1 MTESV
6 TDPANGPSS
15 SDPQSSAITS
25 ADQLA
30 AVRETR
36 GLGKGEVAQR
46 LKLHPRQ
53 LEAIERGDW
62 AALPGRA
69 FVRGCV
75 RSYGRLLDVD
85 VEPLLKTIGGFAEA
99 EELKPTS
106 TLAAPMPRGGGFG
119 FDGEGKGSRLPW
131 ALLGV
136 IGVIAVA
143 LFFGRDG
150 DVSKVSSWIGTGEPP
165 PAGASPASPAAAG
178 AAADPAAAGTP
189 LVPPLVPPPLVP
201 APGAAGGAP
210 GTAAAGAA
218 SPTTPAGV
226 PIVPPALTAAP
237 PAPVVPA
244 APPAPP
250 PPPAPPI
257 RVTVKQDAWVDVR
270 QADGKS
276 VFMGTVKPGTPL
288 EAKGEAPFSVTI
300 GNASAAVL
308 EFEGKPV
315 DLKPLTSS
323 PNNIAKV
330 KLP

>member
-1 MTESV
+1 VEHSVTESV
-6 TDPANGPSS
+6 TDPANDPAS
-15 SDPQSSAITS
+15 SDPLSTAITS
-25 ADQLA
+25 AEQLA
-30 AVRETR
+30 AVREKR

-85 VEPLLKTIGGFAEA
+85 VEPLLQTIGGFAEA

-150 DVSKVSSWIGTGEPP
+150 DVSKVSSWIGSAEPP
-165 PAGASPASPAAAG
+165 ASGAPAPAPASG
-178 AAADPAAAGTP
+178 ADRTVSGA
-189 LVPPLVPPPLVP
+189 PLVPPPLVP
-201 APGAAGGAP
+201 PGAAP
-210 GTAAAGAA
+210 AAGAA
-218 SPTTPAGV
+218 DAAAPPAAPGV
-226 PIVPPALTAAP
+226 PVVPPQLTAAP
-237 PAPVVPA
+237 PAAPVAA
-244 APPAPP
+244 APPPP
-250 PPPAPPI
+250 PAPPAPPI
-257 RVTVKQDAWVDVR
+257 RVTVKQDVWVDVR
-270 QADGKS
+270 QGDGKS
-276 VFMGTVKPGTPL
+276 VYMGMVKPGTPL